1 MSRNANPYIDR
12 PEKKRPARYE
22 ADQPTTE
29 FVALALAWSS
39 WAWATFFVV
48 LSLFFV
54 GIREGQ
60 TFYESDGAAAIAGAG
75 LLFLM
80 MTAAVIAMSVPRW
93 RRAAGVMA
101 AIAACAVFTAIF
113 SLSLFLVPAAF
124 GFAMAALFELSAAR
138 DRSG

>member
-1 MSRNANPYIDR
+1 M
-12 PEKKRPARYE
+12 
-22 ADQPTTE
+22 
-29 FVALALAWSS
+29 VALVLAWSS

-54 GIREGQ
+54 GIRDGQ
-60 TFYESDGAAAIAGAG
+60 TFYESDGAAALAGAG

-80 MTAAVIAMSVPRW
+80 MTAAVIAMSVSRW

-138 DRSG
+138 DWSG